1 MAISCDDTTWLEA
14 RLAKTKELIEAY
26 EDAILQLSTGAVQS
40 YSLNTGQTQQT
51 VTKQQLSQIKNTLES
66 LENRYATL
74 QARLGCARVYAR
86 PAF

>member
-1 MAISCDDTTWLEA
+1 MICDDTTWLLE
-14 RLAKTKELIEAY
+14 RLEKTKALIVAY

-40 YSLNTGQTQQT
+40 YRLSTGQTDQS
-51 VTKQQLSQIKNTLES
+51 VTKQQLSQLRNTLES

-74 QARLGCARVYAR
+74 QARLGYASAYGG

>member
-1 MAISCDDTTWLEA
+1 MTCTDTTWLEA
-14 RLAKTKELIEAY
+14 RITKTKELIEAY
-26 EDAILQLSTGAVQS
+26 EEAILQLSTGAVQS

-51 VTKQQLSQIKNTLES
+51 VTKQQLSQLKNTLES

-74 QARLGCARVYAR
+74 QARLGCGRVYGR